1 MDDAEKFALFMFD
14 IRQLR
19 AAGYNITSSQAY
31 DLFMGAI
38 AREIRD
44 GQQALGLGQRILP
57 EAPGERGAVPGV
69 HRNE

>member
-1 MDDAEKFALFMFD
+1 MDDSEKFANFMFD

-19 AAGYNITSSQAY
+19 AAGYDISNSQAY

-44 GQQALGLGQRILP
+44 GQQALGLGQGILP
-57 EAPGERGAVPGV
+57 EAPGERSALPGV
-69 HRNE
+69 HRDE